1 MYACVFSVSVNEHKD
16 AGFCEDAGGDI
27 AAQLRLEQESISP
40 IDEIGFPEL
49 VIRAAQ
55 VAGTPRRQAGQCR
68 GRRFNAGFSLKRGEA
83 RMRGPCGARAASL
96 FL

>member
-1 MYACVFSVSVNEHKD
+1 MLSVSVNEHKD

-27 AAQLRLEQESISP
+27 TAQLRLEQDGISSIG
-40 IDEIGFPEL
+40 EIGFPEL

-55 VAGTPRRQAGQCR
+55 MAGTPCIQAVQCR
-68 GRRFNAGFSLKRGEA
+68 VRQFNAGFSLKRGEA
-83 RMRGPCGARAASL
+83 CMRGPCGATTASL